1 MARALHI
8 GHAHVLEAET
18 LARLGPRGN
27 LEAQRLARGRGHV
40 DRTTQGGLVHG
51 NRHIDRNVGGLA
63 ATLEHRVVGDVELDE
78 HAAARAAVHTVLAMI
93 LVPQLHTV
101 VATGGNRHLDGVAL
115 PRRGDA
121 MRHTAL
127 GAVQGLVERHIDHS
141 AQIVA
146 LASASAAAAKHVA
159 EIERRG
165 IGPICAAHALAAE
178 HAAKDIGHRRTA
190 GAAGI
195 RIAALT
201 GNAAE
206 LQHHVV
212 LFALVRIGQRLIRL
226 GDLLELRLVAT
237 AIGVVLLSQ
246 LAKRRLDLLVG
257 GVLAYAQH
265 IVKALR

>member
-1 MARALHI
+1 MVSLSPVE
-8 GHAHVLEAET
+8 GM
-18 LARLGPRGN
+18 
-27 LEAQRLARGRGHV
+27 
-40 DRTTQGGLVHG
+40 
-51 NRHIDRNVGGLA
+51 GLA

-78 HAAARAAVHTVLAMI
+78 HAAARAAVHAVLAMI

-101 VATGGNRHLDGVAL
+101 VATGGNRHLNGVAL

-127 GAVQGLVERHIDHS
+127 GAVQGLVDRHIDHS
-141 AQIVA
+141 AHIVA
-146 LASASAAAAKHVA
+146 LASSSAAAAKHVA
-159 EIERRG
+159 DIERRG

-195 RIAALT
+195 RIIERRGIGPICAAHALAAEHAAKDIGHRRTAGAAGIRITALT

-237 AIGVVLLSQ
+237 AIGTASHTP
-246 LAKRRLDLLVG
+246 RRSP
-257 GVLAYAQH
+257 
-265 IVKALR
+265 